1 MRVSTRLLSLFG
13 IHFSFPFLIASR
25 FLALMDGRIEPQS
38 SHAQPVEKHWRTLR
52 ELRVHV

>member
-25 FLALMDGRIEPQS
+25 FLALMDRRIEPLFVGGEVRS
-38 SHAQPVEKHWRTLR
+38 DGSAGTDHA
-52 ELRVHV
+52 